1 MLKRSVIEVNL
12 YENNKFIK
20 EEVGEL
26 QLTNYG
32 LSGIC
37 IFNLSGRLK
46 IGLDKGNKE
55 SIRII
60 NSIME
65 TGLENIIN
73 SIHNWWENVKEIF
86 YTISD
91 TINKLFKPIKEM
103 IDTLKPIF
111 INIEYQKCYF
121 VKEYEKVPL
130 KKYAVT
136 ELHLPMLFHCR
147 NNC

>member
-1 MLKRSVIEVNL
+1 MTINVDEKYREIIEQEYGSIIKFKRVFYL
-12 YENNKFIK
+12 RFGMNNEII
-20 EEVGEL
+20 
-26 QLTNYG
+26 
-32 LSGIC
+32 S
-37 IFNLSGRLK
+37 
-46 IGLDKGNKE
+46 
-55 SIRII
+55 II
-60 NSIME
+60 NRLME

-73 SIHNWWENVKEIF
+73 SIHIWLENVKEIF

-91 TINKLFKPIKEM
+91 TINKLFKPIKEI

-130 KKYAVT
+130 RKYEVT
-136 ELHLPMLFHCR
+136 VLHLPVMFHCR

>member
-1 MLKRSVIEVNL
+1 MTINVDEKYREIIEQEFGSIIKFKRVFYL
-12 YENNKFIK
+12 RF
-20 EEVGEL
+20 G
-26 QLTNYG
+26 
-32 LSGIC
+32 
-37 IFNLSGRLK
+37 F
-46 IGLDKGNKE
+46 NKE
-55 SIRII
+55 SISII

-136 ELHLPMLFHCR
+136 VLHLPMLFHCR

>member
-1 MLKRSVIEVNL
+1 MTINIDEKYREIIECEFGSIIKFKRVFYL
-12 YENNKFIK
+12 RFGMNNERI
-20 EEVGEL
+20 
-26 QLTNYG
+26 
-32 LSGIC
+32 S
-37 IFNLSGRLK
+37 
-46 IGLDKGNKE
+46 
-55 SIRII
+55 II
-60 NSIME
+60 NRLME

-73 SIHNWWENVKEIF
+73 SIPIWWENVKEFF
-86 YTISD
+86 YAISD

-103 IDTLKPIF
+103 FDTLKPIF